1 MDFSNYKFRCHYQGN
16 LVSTLKPLTETNSV
30 KLSQYRDRKAGIG
43 KPLTENQENELIE
56 LEYKNLKSKKYEL
69 SITAKN
75 TCAEIVF
82 AERFKRRFSLENK
95 FFEKGVLVE
104 KESRDI
110 LTDVLGIRLVADKHR
125 KSNEW
130 VIGERDI
137 KSTDVI
143 IDLKSTWDFNTFSS
157 HLLDSKEE
165 FYFRQLDSYMD
176 LWDIQDSLLAFVL
189 VDTPI
194 HILNQEITR
203 QNYRKFF
210 LDDSGEVADSRI
222 EDVKKIV
229 SDHLYSR
236 EALES
241 FCQQSGTIRIEWF
254 DDFQEITIKDRV
266 HLIPH
271 KFDKA
276 RIEQRNESLT
286 LCRKFMSDLK
296 PMNNIEHKLI
306 Y

>member
-1 MDFSNYKFRCHYQGN
+1 MDFTNYKFRCHYQGN
-16 LVSTLKPLTETNSV
+16 LVSTLKPLSDANIL
-30 KLSQYRDRKAGIG
+30 KLSQYRDRKSGIG

-56 LEYKNLKSKKYEL
+56 LEYKNLKSKQYEL
-69 SITAKN
+69 STTAKN

-82 AERFKRRFSLENK
+82 SERFGRRYSLENK
-95 FFEKGVLVE
+95 FFEKGILVE

-110 LTDVLGIRLVADKHR
+110 LTDVLGIRLVADKQR
-125 KSNEW
+125 KANEW

-137 KSTDVI
+137 KSNDVI
-143 IDLKSTWDFNTFSS
+143 IDIKSTWDFNTFSN

-176 LWDIQDSLLAFVL
+176 LWDIKDSILAFVL

-203 QNYRKFF
+203 QNFRKFF
-210 LDDSGEVADSRI
+210 LDDSGEIMDTRI

-229 SDHLYSR
+229 YDHLFSR
-236 EALES
+236 QALEN

-254 DDFQEITIKDRV
+254 DDFKEIPISERV
-266 HLIPH
+266 HLISH
-271 KFDKA
+271 KFDKV

-286 LCRKFMSDLK
+286 LCRKFMNEIK
-296 PMNNIEHKLI
+296 PMNNIKR
-306 Y
+306 

>member
-16 LVSTLKPLTETNSV
+16 LVSTLKPLTETNIL
-30 KLSQYRDRKAGIG
+30 KLSQYRDRMSGIG
-43 KPLTENQENELIE
+43 KPLTEKQQNELIE
-56 LEYKNLKSKKYEL
+56 LEYKHLKSKQYEL
-69 SITAKN
+69 STTAKN

-82 AERFKRRFSLENK
+82 AERHGRRYSLENK
-95 FFEKGVLVE
+95 FFEKGILVE

-110 LTDVLGIRLVADKHR
+110 LTDVLGIRLVADKQR
-125 KSNEW
+125 KANEW

-137 KSTDVI
+137 KSNDVI
-143 IDLKSTWDFNTFSS
+143 IDIKSTWDFNTFFS
-157 HLLDSKEE
+157 HQLDSKEE

-176 LWDIQDSLLAFVL
+176 LWVIHDSILAFVL

-203 QNYRKFF
+203 QNFRKFF
-210 LDDSGEVADSRI
+210 LDDSGEIIESRI

-229 SDHLYSR
+229 SDHLFSR
-236 EALES
+236 QALES

-254 DDFQEITIKDRV
+254 DDFQEIPISERV
-266 HLIPH
+266 HLNPH
-271 KFDKA
+271 KFDKV

-286 LCRKFMSDLK
+286 LCRKFMNELK
-296 PMNNIEHKLI
+296 PMNNIKR
-306 Y
+306 